1 MTCPSKESN
10 IYQCEEE
17 IPLLLLGLD
26 DSLSW
31 RHCRYLGLLLH
42 AAWTSVTAFQAKSCL
57 QSNTAKIRGILL
69 WPNSSH
75 SFLGFAPTD
84 NMSERL
90 WRTLP
95 LFKECCLFD
104 FEWKLFFMD
113 MFWNPCRQWTEIHR
127 WDHKIFRRMVFLQT
141 SWAGYNDP
149 PCTVVARFLLL
160 LIGKSVHA
168 TLQIH

>member
-17 IPLLLLGLD
+17 VLLLLLGD

-31 RHCRYLGLLLH
+31 RHCRYFGLLH
-42 AAWTSVTAFQAKSCL
+42 AAWTSVTAFQEKSCL
-57 QSNTAKIRGILL
+57 QSNTAKISGILF

-95 LFKECCLFD
+95 LS
-104 FEWKLFFMD
+104 MD

-127 WDHKIFRRMVFLQT
+127 WDHKIFRAMVFLQT

-149 PCTVVARFLLL
+149 PWTVVVRFLLL
-160 LIGKSVHA
+160 LIGKSVHT

>member
-1 MTCPSKESN
+1 MCAQMTCPSKESN

-17 IPLLLLGLD
+17 ILLLLGLD
-26 DSLSW
+26 DSL
-31 RHCRYLGLLLH
+31 
-42 AAWTSVTAFQAKSCL
+42 SCL
-57 QSNTAKIRGILL
+57 QSNTAKIRGILF

-149 PCTVVARFLLL
+149 PWTVVVRFLLL